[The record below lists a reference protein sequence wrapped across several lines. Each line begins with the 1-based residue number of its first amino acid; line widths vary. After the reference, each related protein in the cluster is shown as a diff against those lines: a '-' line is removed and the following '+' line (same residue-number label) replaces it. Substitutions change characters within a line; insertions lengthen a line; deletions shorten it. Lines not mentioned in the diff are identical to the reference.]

1 MTVLPVIKKMID
13 QTEKFK
19 ETLPS
24 DSKAHR
30 DLTHIGCILAD
41 VFDQMIFNSLDSN
54 SYNDNIN

>member
-1 MTVLPVIKKMID
+1 MTALPVIKKMIN

-30 DLTHIGCILAD
+30 DLTHIQVILNNIED
-41 VFDQMIFNSLDSN
+41 RITFNSLDSN
-54 SYNDNIN
+54 SYNDNI

>member
-1 MTVLPVIKKMID
+1 MTALPIIKKMIN

-30 DLTHIGCILAD
+30 DLTHIQVILD
-41 VFDQMIFNSLDSN
+41 NIEDRIIFNSQKPP
-54 SYNDNIN
+54 SYNDNI

>member
-1 MTVLPVIKKMID
+1 MTVLPIIKKMIN

-30 DLTHIGCILAD
+30 DLTHIQVILD
-41 VFDQMIFNSLDSN
+41 NIEDRIIFNSLKPN
-54 SYNDNIN
+54 SYNDNI

>member
-1 MTVLPVIKKMID
+1 MTALPIIKKMIN

-30 DLTHIGCILAD
+30 DLEHIKYILDD
-41 VFDQMIFNSLDSN
+41 VSDRIIFNSLKPH
-54 SYNDNIN
+54 SYNDNI

>member
-1 MTVLPVIKKMID
+1 MTVLPIIKKMIN

-30 DLTHIGCILAD
+30 DLTHIQCILD
-41 VFDQMIFNSLDSN
+41 NVFDRIIFNSLDSN
-54 SYNDNIN
+54 SYNDNI